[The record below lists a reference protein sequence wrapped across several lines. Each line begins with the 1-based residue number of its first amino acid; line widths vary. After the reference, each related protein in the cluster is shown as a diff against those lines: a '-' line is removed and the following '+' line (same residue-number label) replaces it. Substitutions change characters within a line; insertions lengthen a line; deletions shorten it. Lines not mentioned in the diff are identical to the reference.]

1 MDFSGIAFANFYTEV
16 LWQNIYGFWYF
27 SSLLD
32 SCCCIFKNLL
42 AADLLVMMAGLLWY
56 R

>member
-1 MDFSGIAFANFYTEV
+1 
-16 LWQNIYGFWYF
+16 
-27 SSLLD
+27 
-32 SCCCIFKNLL
+32 L